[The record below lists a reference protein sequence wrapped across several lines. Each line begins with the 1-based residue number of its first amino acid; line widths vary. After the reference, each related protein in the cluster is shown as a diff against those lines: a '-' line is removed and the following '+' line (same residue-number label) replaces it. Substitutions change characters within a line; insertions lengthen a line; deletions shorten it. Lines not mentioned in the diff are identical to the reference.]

1 MSALRIEECRKSS
14 EGMPRWD
21 SETTQKLSEMRRILG
36 SALTKRTQYPD
47 VVGDRRLLRF
57 LRSTN
62 LDVERAAAKFAK
74 FLVWR
79 DANNVDDIRNDI
91 LFGGKNDPHLF
102 PDGEKVLK
110 YFPQIV
116 CATEARD
123 YLGNPVSVERF
134 NFSPSEALKVV
145 PKDRYVLFFM
155 YCLEYK
161 VLIMDQLS
169 DEKERQNKATSKD
182 SSCPYG
188 VVLSSFYFRDFD
200 GFSLDHLGGEG
211 QSLIGALLEIATSN
225 YPELLL
231 KSHMINVPWI
241 FNLVWVCITPF
252 LDKNT
257 IAKMNMHAWGSDY
270 LGNVSNEISL
280 ENIPECVGGKFKGGN
295 SPFVFDTSASGSFCE
310 GGQISIAKSS
320 SSSQK
325 ISTAPPVEHNSTKN
339 RPPVLFDHTFLK
351 NPTAWLY
358 YLRLKVFAPLA
369 GSGEWALSRLSAR
382 SKSPLVASVAISAL
396 TASATLVALDLVHCF
411 TAKKR

>member
-1 MSALRIEECRKSS
+1 MSQQKGSN
-14 EGMPRWD
+14 MPRWD
-21 SETTQKLSEMRRILG
+21 TETTLKLAEMRRILG
-36 SALTKRTQYPD
+36 SKLTKRPQYSD

-62 LDVERAAAKFAK
+62 LDEERAAAKFAK
-74 FLVWR
+74 FLEWR
-79 DANNVDDIRNDI
+79 DANNVDEIRNDI

-123 YLGNPVSVERF
+123 NLGNPVSVERF
-134 NFSPSEALKVV
+134 NFSPSEALKMV
-145 PKDRYVLFFM
+145 PKDRYILFFI

-161 VLIMDQLS
+161 VLIMEQLS
-169 DEKERQNKATSKD
+169 DEKERQNKASSKD
-182 SSCPYG
+182 SHCSYG
-188 VVLSSFYFRDFD
+188 VVLSSFYFRDFN

-257 IAKMNMHAWGSDY
+257 IAKMNMHAWGADY
-270 LGNVSNEISL
+270 LGNISKEISL

-295 SPFVFDTSASGSFCE
+295 GPFMFDTSASGSFCE
-310 GGQISIAKSS
+310 RGQIIVNSS

-325 ISTAPPVEHNSTKN
+325 FPAAPPVEHDSTKKGRSP
-339 RPPVLFDHTFLK
+339 RPILFDHRLLK
-351 NPTAWLY
+351 NPTAWIY
-358 YLRLKVFAPLA
+358 YLRLKVFGPLT
-369 GSGEWALSRLSAR
+369 EWTLHRLGKR
-382 SKSPLVASVAISAL
+382 SKSPLVASVAVSAL
-396 TASATLVALDLVHCF
+396 TASATLVALDLVQWY
-411 TAKKR
+411 TAKRR